1 MKIKPIHSIKCKGV
15 PVYDDEMSEKNLL
28 ENHGLPV
35 QTLLDHNIIE
45 PRDYKK
51 TSGRNRYQAIYKY
64 TDQIIQKHSASVER
78 ECVGA

>member
-1 MKIKPIHSIKCKGV
+1 MKIKPIHSIKVNGL
-15 PVYDDEMSEKNLL
+15 PIYDDEMSEKDLL
-28 ENHGLPV
+28 EKHGLLV

-51 TSGRNRYQAIYKY
+51 TFGRNRYQVIYKY

>member
-1 MKIKPIHSIKCKGV
+1 MKIKPIHSIKVNGL
-15 PVYDDEMSEKNLL
+15 PIYDDEMSEKDLFERHN
-28 ENHGLPV
+28 LPV

-45 PRDYKK
+45 PRAYKK
-51 TSGRNRYQAIYKY
+51 TFGRNRYQVIYRY